1 MKLPFVLSVYHF
13 WMGFQPI
20 FEFATFLP
28 FLHCKTAIFGTPMVG
43 GLKMILFQKFFL
55 VLFYITKL
63 QYKPPG
69 TKKVCLS
76 PPPRRHLQIC
86 GGDCHVVVVV
96 MWW

>member
-20 FEFATFLP
+20 FEFATFWP

-55 VLFYITKL
+55 ILFYITKL

-76 PPPRRHLQIC
+76 PPPI
-86 GGDCHVVVVV
+86 
-96 MWW
+96 